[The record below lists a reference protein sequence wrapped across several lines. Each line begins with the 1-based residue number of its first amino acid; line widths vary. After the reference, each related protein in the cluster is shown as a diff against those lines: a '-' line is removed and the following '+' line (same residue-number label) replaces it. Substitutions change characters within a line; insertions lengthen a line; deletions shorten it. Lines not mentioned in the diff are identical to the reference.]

1 MSFVRGAGVALG
13 CVVGLLV
20 GGCGS
25 DGAQGPVGPVGPAG
39 PSGAVEVGTGLKLE
53 GDAVSVV
60 YGDGPG
66 TAVEG
71 NDPRL
76 AAAAQAIR
84 NGTEPQDASFAVA
97 GTGQVR
103 GRLTANAEVFLDANA
118 SASQSAPLLR
128 VRNTV
133 SGGGNEP
140 TWTNYRVFTVDAA
153 GGLLA
158 RGEQGYGL
166 IPMTGAGSRMMWHP
180 FKTAFRVGY
189 ADTEWDEANVGFLS
203 VAGGSK
209 TLASGF
215 GTVAFGDQCAASGV
229 AAACMGSANV
239 ASGTAAFTAGAS
251 NTASGFTSMAVGYTN
266 TATGQGSVALG
277 YRNSANADYS
287 TALGQRAASGGFKG
301 SFIWAD
307 QSVTDAVV
315 SNTASNQFLA
325 RASGGFRFRTNSTLS
340 TGCDLPA
347 GSGVFSC
354 TSDRAT
360 KEDFRRVDAEA
371 VLAKVAAMPV
381 ESWRYKAEADSV
393 RHVGPVAQ
401 DFRAA
406 FGLGADD
413 KSIGLLDIDGVNM
426 VAIQA
431 LARRTEELNAK
442 SAEVDAL
449 KAQMAELQRSL
460 SRLEAAVHAQAV
472 KH

>member
-1 MSFVRGAGVALG
+1 MSSVRGAGVALG
-13 CVVGLLV
+13 CVVGLLASA
-20 GGCGS
+20 CGS
-25 DGAQGPVGPVGPAG
+25 DPAPAQQR
-39 PSGAVEVGTGLKLE
+39 EIGTGLTLE
-53 GDAVSVV
+53 GDAVRVV

-76 AAAAQAIR
+76 AAAGQGIR

-103 GRLTANAEVFLDANA
+103 GRLTANAEVFLDAAA
-118 SASQSAPLLR
+118 SAKETVPLLR

-133 SGGGNEP
+133 SGTNEP
-140 TWTNYRVFTVDAA
+140 TWGNYRVFTVDSA

-158 RGEQGYGL
+158 RGEQGFGL
-166 IPMTGAGSRMMWHP
+166 IPMTGAGDRMMWHP
-180 FKTAFRVGY
+180 FKAAFRVGH
-189 ADTEWDEANVGFLS
+189 ADTEWDEANIGFVS
-203 VAGGSK
+203 FAGGNK
-209 TLASGF
+209 TLASAYGS
-215 GTVAFGDQCAASGV
+215 VAFGDQCTATGTV
-229 AAACMGSANV
+229 AVCMGSANK
-239 ASGTAAFTAGAS
+239 ATGTASFAVGAS
-251 NTASGFTSMAVGYTN
+251 TTASGFASVAAGYTN
-266 TATGQGSVALG
+266 VASGQGAVALG
-277 YRNSANADYS
+277 YRTSADADYS
-287 TALGQRAASGGFKG
+287 LALGQRAGSGGFTG

-307 QSVTDAVV
+307 QSTVSSVVT
-315 SNTASNQFLA
+315 NTASNQFMA
-325 RASGGFRFRTNSTLS
+325 RASGGFRFRTSSNLT

-347 GSGVFSC
+347 GSGAFSC
-354 TSDRAT
+354 TSDRTT

-381 ESWRYKAEADSV
+381 ESWRYKAEADGV

-406 FGLGADD
+406 FGLGTDD

-460 SRLEAAVHAQAV
+460 SRLEAAVHAKGV
-472 KH
+472 KP

>member
-1 MSFVRGAGVALG
+1 MSSVRGAGVALS

-20 GGCGS
+20 VSGCGG
-25 DGAQGPVGPVGPAG
+25 DGAQGPVGPAG
-39 PSGAVEVGTGLKLE
+39 PPGPVEVGTGLKLDGE
-53 GDAVSVV
+53 SVSVV

-103 GRLTANAEVFLDANA
+103 GRLTANADVLLDAA
-118 SASQSAPLLR
+118 VSASEAPPLLR

-133 SGGGNEP
+133 SGAGEP
-140 TWTNYRVFTVDAA
+140 TWDRYRVFTVDAA
-153 GGLLA
+153 GGVLA
-158 RGEQGYGL
+158 RGELGYGL

-180 FKTAFRVGY
+180 FKTAFRVGF
-189 ADTEWDEANVGFLS
+189 ADTEWDEANVGFMS
-203 VAGGSK
+203 FAGGNK
-209 TLASGF
+209 TRASNFGAF
-215 GTVAFGDQCAASGV
+215 AYGDQCEASGTVAVCLGSNSKALGNGSLAVGLSSTASGASSV
-229 AAACMGSANV
+229 AVGFTTV
-239 ASGTAAFTAGAS
+239 ASGQGA
-251 NTASGFTSMAVGYTN
+251 
-266 TATGQGSVALG
+266 VALG
-277 YRNSANADYS
+277 YRTTADGDYAA
-287 TALGQRAASGGFKG
+287 ALGQRASTDGRTGA
-301 SFIWAD
+301 FIWGDA
-307 QSVTDAVV
+307 STTAIVT
-315 SNTASNQFLA
+315 STANNQFTA
-325 RASGGFRFRTNSTLS
+325 RAAGGFRFRTNATLT

-381 ESWRYKAEADSV
+381 ESWRYSAEAEGV

-406 FGLGADD
+406 FGLGTDD

-449 KAQMAELQRSL
+449 RAEMAELKRSL
-460 SRLEAAVHAQAV
+460 SRLEAAVHAKGV
-472 KH
+472 KR

>member
-1 MSFVRGAGVALG
+1 MAWVRGVSVSLG
-13 CVVGLLV
+13 CVVGLLASA
-20 GGCGS
+20 CGS
-25 DGAQGPVGPVGPAG
+25 DPAPAQQR
-39 PSGAVEVGTGLKLE
+39 EIGTGLTLE
-53 GDAVSVV
+53 GDAVRVV

-76 AAAAQAIR
+76 SAAGQGIR
-84 NGTEPQDASFAVA
+84 NGTEPQDASFAVT
-97 GTGQVR
+97 GTAQVG
-103 GRLTANAEVFLDANA
+103 GRLTTNAEVFLDAAA
-118 SASQSAPLLR
+118 SAKDTVPLLR

-133 SGGGNEP
+133 SGTNEP
-140 TWTNYRVFTVDAA
+140 TWDKYRVFTVDSA

-158 RGEQGYGL
+158 RGEQGVGN
-166 IPMTGAGSRMMWHP
+166 IPMTGAGDRMMWHP
-180 FKTAFRVGY
+180 FKSAFRAGH
-189 ADTEWDEANVGFLS
+189 AETEWDEANIGFVS
-203 VAGGSK
+203 FAAGNQ
-209 TLASGF
+209 TTASAYGA
-215 GTVAFGDQCAASGV
+215 VAFGELCAASGTV
-229 AAACMGSANV
+229 AACMGSNNT
-239 ASGTAAFTAGAS
+239 ASGTASFTAGAS
-251 NTASGFTSMAVGYTN
+251 NTASGFCSMAVGYTN
-266 TATGQGSVALG
+266 AATGQGSIALG
-277 YRNSANADYS
+277 YRTNANADYS
-287 TALGQRAASGGFKG
+287 TAMGQRASSGGFRG
-301 SFIWAD
+301 AFIWAD
-307 QSVTDAVV
+307 NSTNASVVA
-315 SNTASNQFLA
+315 NTADNQFTA
-325 RASGGFRFRTNSTLS
+325 RAAGGFRFRTSSNMT

-354 TSDRAT
+354 TSDRTT

-381 ESWRYKAEADSV
+381 ESWRYKTEADGV

-460 SRLEAAVHAQAV
+460 SRLEAAVHAQAA
-472 KH
+472 KP

>member
-13 CVVGLLV
+13 CVVGLLIS
-20 GGCGS
+20 GCGA
-25 DGAQGPVGPVGPAG
+25 DGAQGPAGPAG
-39 PSGAVEVGTGLKLE
+39 PPGPVEVGTGLKLDGE
-53 GDAVSVV
+53 AVSVV
-60 YGDGPG
+60 YGNGPG

-97 GTGQVR
+97 GTGQVL
-103 GRLTANAEVFLDANA
+103 GRLTANAEVFLDASA
-118 SASQSAPLLR
+118 SAKDTVPLLR
-128 VRNTV
+128 VRNSV
-133 SGGGNEP
+133 SGTNEP
-140 TWTNYRVFTVDAA
+140 TWDKYRVFTVDSA

-158 RGEQGYGL
+158 RGEQGIGT
-166 IPMTGAGSRMMWHP
+166 IPLTGPGDRMMWHP
-180 FKTAFRVGY
+180 FKAAFRVGH
-189 ADTEWDEANVGFLS
+189 ADTEWDEANIGFVS
-203 VAGGSK
+203 FAGGNK
-209 TLASGF
+209 TLASAY
-215 GTVAFGDQCAASGV
+215 GTVAFGDQCTASGV
-229 AAACMGSANV
+229 VAACMGSTNT
-239 ASGTAAFTAGAS
+239 ASGTASFTAGAS
-251 NTASGFTSMAVGYTN
+251 NVASGFTSMAVGYTS

-287 TALGQRAASGGFKG
+287 MALGQRAASGGFKG

-307 QSVTDAVV
+307 NSITDSVVA
-315 SNTASNQFLA
+315 NTASNQFLA

-381 ESWRYKAEADSV
+381 DSWRYKSEADGV

-449 KAQMAELQRSL
+449 KAQMAELQRGL
-460 SRLEAAVHAQAV
+460 SRLEAAVRAQGV
-472 KH
+472 KP